1 MADSHISDAVMPT
14 PSAILMRH
22 PWHILALGVGS
33 GLAPV
38 APGTVATLWAWV
50 VFLMI
55 DPLLTDLAWALVL
68 LGGFALGVR
77 ACTVTGNALGR
88 VDASAIVWDEILA
101 FWCVL
106 WILPKASDPAG
117 YHAMGS
123 VPEWTIQLMGFVL
136 FRYFD
141 IVKPPPIHWIDRM
154 SRDGWGVMLDDLVA
168 AAYTLLACAVIL
180 RAVHLLPWWN

>member
-55 DPLLTDLAWALVL
+55 DPLLTDLAWHWCFWGDL
-68 LGGFALGVR
+68 R
-77 ACTVTGNALGR
+77 SACG
-88 VDASAIVWDEILA
+88 
-101 FWCVL
+101 
-106 WILPKASDPAG
+106 PA
-117 YHAMGS
+117 
-123 VPEWTIQLMGFVL
+123 
-136 FRYFD
+136 R
-141 IVKPPPIHWIDRM
+141 
-154 SRDGWGVMLDDLVA
+154 
-168 AAYTLLACAVIL
+168 
-180 RAVHLLPWWN
+180 